1 VALSDEALMTTYSS
15 LTEKLLSSESI
26 LEGNFLRVR
35 RDQVQLPNGK
45 KAEREYV
52 VHPGACVVIP
62 LLGNGEVILEKQ
74 FRYPVGREMIE
85 FPAGKLDPNEDPLI
99 CAVRE
104 LREETG
110 YTASEWAYAGCVH
123 LAIAY
128 STEIIHIYFA
138 RGLVQGE
145 RDLDEGEFLDVF
157 TATGQ
162 QLIAWCAD
170 GTVTD
175 AKTVTCALHLQQFLA
190 GSKQVVWNAA
200 PRMVNTTAAPSGAK
214 A

>member
-1 VALSDEALMTTYSS
+1 MSSNLELMET
-15 LTEKLLSSESI
+15 LQSSERVFQ
-26 LEGNFLRVR
+26 GKFLQVR
-35 RDQVQLPNGK
+35 SDQVQLPNGK
-45 KAEREYV
+45 SAQREYV

-62 LLGNGEVILEKQ
+62 LLDNGDVILEKQ
-74 FRYPVGREMIE
+74 YRYPVGREMIE

-99 CAVRE
+99 CALRE

-110 YTASEWAYAGCVH
+110 YSAAEWAYAGCMH

-128 STEIIHIYFA
+128 STEVIHIYFV
-138 RGLVQGE
+138 RGLSQGE
-145 RDLDEGEFLDVF
+145 RALDEGEFLDVF
-157 TATGQ
+157 AAPAQ

-190 GSKQVVWNAA
+190 GRKELGWNAV
-200 PRMVNTTAAPSGAK
+200 PRMAGAAL
-214 A
+214 

>member
-1 VALSDEALMTTYSS
+1 MKAAQLAETLLTTQQVY
-15 LTEKLLSSESI
+15 K
-26 LEGNFLRVR
+26 GGFLDVR
-35 RDQVQLPNGK
+35 RDTVQLPNGK
-45 KAEREYV
+45 STSREYV

-62 LLGNGEVILEKQ
+62 LLDNGDVILEKQ

-99 CAVRE
+99 CALRE

-110 YTASEWAYAGCVH
+110 YSASEWAYAGCMH

-128 STEIIHIYFA
+128 STEVIHIYFA
-138 RGLVQGE
+138 RGLVLGE
-145 RDLDEGEFLDVF
+145 RDLDDGEFLDVF
-157 TATGQ
+157 TVPAQ

-190 GSKQVVWNAA
+190 GSKPLGWNAV
-200 PRMVNTTAAPSGAK
+200 PRMAAAI
-214 A
+214 

>member
-1 VALSDEALMTTYSS
+1 MKPDKLAETL
-15 LTEKLLSSESI
+15 LTSQQVYK
-26 LEGNFLRVR
+26 GGFLDVR
-35 RDQVQLPNGK
+35 RDTVQLQNGK
-45 KAEREYV
+45 STAREYV

-62 LLGNGEVILEKQ
+62 LLDNGDVILEKQ
-74 FRYPVGREMIE
+74 FRYPIGREMIE

-99 CAVRE
+99 CALRE

-110 YTASEWAYAGCVH
+110 YSASEWAYAGCMH

-128 STEIIHIYFA
+128 STEVIHIYFA

-157 TATGQ
+157 TAPAQ

-190 GSKQVVWNAA
+190 GSKELGWNAV
-200 PRMVNTTAAPSGAK
+200 PRMAK
-214 A
+214 S

>member
-1 VALSDEALMTTYSS
+1 VALFDEALMSADSS
-15 LTEKLLSSESI
+15 LQETLVSTENI
-26 LEGNFLRVR
+26 LQGNFLHVR
-35 RDQVQLPNGK
+35 RDQVLLPNGEQ
-45 KAEREYV
+45 AEREYV

-62 LLGNGEVILEKQ
+62 LLDNGDVILEKQ

-99 CAVRE
+99 CALRE

-110 YTASEWAYAGCVH
+110 YSASEWAYAGCMH

-128 STEIIHIYFA
+128 STEVIHIYFA
-138 RGLVQGE
+138 RGLVQGA

-157 TATGQ
+157 TAPAQ

-170 GTVTD
+170 GAVTD

-190 GSKQVVWNAA
+190 GSKELAWNAV
-200 PRMVNTTAAPSGAK
+200 PRMAEHAGKTS
-214 A
+214 

>member
-1 VALSDEALMTTYSS
+1 MKAAQLAETLLTTQQVY
-15 LTEKLLSSESI
+15 I
-26 LEGNFLRVR
+26 GGFLDVR
-35 RDQVQLPNGK
+35 RDTVQLPNGK
-45 KAEREYV
+45 STSREYV

-62 LLGNGEVILEKQ
+62 LLDNGDVILEKQ

-99 CAVRE
+99 CALRE

-110 YTASEWAYAGCVH
+110 YSASEWAYAGCMH

-128 STEIIHIYFA
+128 STEVIHIYFA
-138 RGLVQGE
+138 RGLVLGE
-145 RDLDEGEFLDVF
+145 RDLDDGEFLDVF
-157 TATGQ
+157 TAPAQ
-162 QLIAWCAD
+162 QLISWCAD

-190 GSKQVVWNAA
+190 GSKPLGWNAV
-200 PRMVNTTAAPSGAK
+200 PRMAAAI
-214 A
+214 

>member
-1 VALSDEALMTTYSS
+1 VALFAQAFMTSSAALRETQVH
-15 LTEKLLSSESI
+15 SEQVYK
-26 LEGNFLRVR
+26 GHFLDVR
-35 RDQVQLPNGK
+35 RDTVRLPNGH
-45 KAEREYV
+45 EVGREYV

-62 LLGNGEVILEKQ
+62 LLDNGDVVLEKQ

-85 FPAGKLDPNEDPLI
+85 FPAGKLDEGEDPLI
-99 CAVRE
+99 CALRE

-110 YTASEWAYAGCVH
+110 YTASEWAYAGCMH

-128 STEIIHIYFA
+128 STEVIHIYFA
-138 RGLVQGE
+138 RGLSLGE
-145 RDLDEGEFLDVF
+145 RALDEEEFLDVF
-157 TATGQ
+157 TAPAQ

-190 GSKQVVWNAA
+190 GSKQLGWNAV
-200 PRMVNTTAAPSGAK
+200 PRMTTAGKGA

>member
-1 VALSDEALMTTYSS
+1 MTSSAALRETQVH
-15 LTEKLLSSESI
+15 SEQVYK
-26 LEGNFLRVR
+26 GHFLDVR
-35 RDQVQLPNGK
+35 RDTVRLPNGH
-45 KAEREYV
+45 EVGREYV

-62 LLGNGEVILEKQ
+62 LLPNGDVVLEKQ
-74 FRYPVGREMIE
+74 FRYPVGREMTE
-85 FPAGKLDPNEDPLI
+85 FPAGKLDAGEDPLL
-99 CAVRE
+99 CALRE

-110 YTASEWAYAGCVH
+110 YTAAEWAYAGCMH

-128 STEIIHIYFA
+128 STEVIHIYFA

-145 RDLDEGEFLDVF
+145 RALDEEEFLDVF
-157 TATGQ
+157 TAPAQ

-190 GSKQVVWNAA
+190 GSKQLGWHAV
-200 PRMVNTTAAPSGAK
+200 PRMTTAGKGA

>member
-1 VALSDEALMTTYSS
+1 MKSAQLNETL
-15 LTEKLLSSESI
+15 LTSQQIYKGS
-26 LEGNFLRVR
+26 FLDLRLDTVK
-35 RDQVQLPNGK
+35 LPNGK
-45 KAEREYV
+45 NTAREYL

-62 LLGNGEVILEKQ
+62 LLDNGDVVLEKQ

-99 CAVRE
+99 CALRE

-110 YTASEWAYAGCVH
+110 YSASEWAYAGCMH

-128 STEIIHIYFA
+128 STEVIHIYFA

-157 TATGQ
+157 NAPAQ
-162 QLIAWCAD
+162 QLITWCAD

-175 AKTVTCALHLQQFLA
+175 AKTVTCALHLQQFL
-190 GSKQVVWNAA
+190 
-200 PRMVNTTAAPSGAK
+200 SGAK
-214 A
+214 QLGWHAVPRMAGVAT

>member
-1 VALSDEALMTTYSS
+1 MKTHQLAETL
-15 LTEKLLSSESI
+15 LTSQQVFKGGF
-26 LEGNFLRVR
+26 LEVR
-35 RDQVQLPNGK
+35 RDTVALPNGK
-45 KAEREYV
+45 SSTREYV

-62 LLGNGEVILEKQ
+62 LLDNGDVVLEKQ

-99 CAVRE
+99 CALRE

-110 YTASEWAYAGCVH
+110 YAASEWAHGGCMH

-128 STEIIHIYFA
+128 STEVIHIYFA
-138 RGLVQGE
+138 RGLTLGE

-157 TATGQ
+157 TASAE
-162 QLIAWCAD
+162 QLIAWCAE

-175 AKTVTCALHLQQFLA
+175 AKTVTCALHLQQFLS
-190 GSKQVVWNAA
+190 GKKELGWNAV
-200 PRMVNTTAAPSGAK
+200 PRMAAPSGK
-214 A
+214 AS

>member
-1 VALSDEALMTTYSS
+1 MKPTGELKETLIT
-15 LTEKLLSSESI
+15 SEQVFK
-26 LEGNFLRVR
+26 GGFLDIRQDTVR
-35 RDQVQLPNGK
+35 LPNGHS
-45 KAEREYV
+45 AMREYV
-52 VHPGACVVIP
+52 VHPGACVIIP
-62 LLGNGEVILEKQ
+62 LLDNGDVVLEKQ
-74 FRYPVGREMIE
+74 YRYPIGQEMIE

-99 CAVRE
+99 CALRE

-110 YTASEWAYAGCVH
+110 YTASEWAYAGCMH

-128 STEIIHIYFA
+128 STEVIHIYFV

-145 RDLDEGEFLDVF
+145 RALDDEEFLDVF
-157 TATGQ
+157 TAPAK

-190 GSKQVVWNAA
+190 GSKQLGWNAM
-200 PRMVNTTAAPSGAK
+200 PRMAGVVR
-214 A
+214 

>member
-1 VALSDEALMTTYSS
+1 MKPD
-15 LTEKLLSSESI
+15 KLAETLLASQQI
-26 LEGNFLRVR
+26 YKGGFLDVR
-35 RDQVQLPNGK
+35 RDTVQLQNGK
-45 KAEREYV
+45 SATREYV

-62 LLGNGEVILEKQ
+62 LLDNGDVILEKQ

-99 CAVRE
+99 CALRE

-110 YTASEWAYAGCVH
+110 YSASEWAYAGCMH

-138 RGLVQGE
+138 RGLVLGE
-145 RDLDEGEFLDVF
+145 RELDEGEFLDVF
-157 TATGQ
+157 TAPAQ

-175 AKTVTCALHLQQFLA
+175 AKTVTCALHLRQFLA
-190 GSKQVVWNAA
+190 GSKELGWNAV
-200 PRMVNTTAAPSGAK
+200 PRLAGAAV
-214 A
+214 